1 MKVPLKLALALTV
14 ALLALPGVLP
24 GVLPARADNPET
36 AVEVSQERARKSLD
50 AAIEAIGGKQ
60 ALQNIE
66 NLSYTMSG
74 PTTPRLQTTTVEPP
88 YKTGFFEEK
97 AVLDLKGNRIRA
109 DQRGNGAGFAFQ
121 GRVLV
126 GGGEGHNLDL
136 VNHFITKMPNI
147 TGPQVGQYYR
157 RLPSEIL
164 RMADQRAMTLR
175 WLGEDTF
182 DGRKQ
187 NVITFVA
194 ADSGQLAVYLD
205 AQTSLVTKYEILYP
219 DVFTETEASEI
230 VFSDYRAVNGVQ
242 FPSRWRWRQAG
253 QQVADYSIAD
263 VKLNAKLEDA
273 AFAKPTD
280 FTETPAFP
288 QGRALTVAKLA
299 EDVFVVCDVGGGGY
313 HVLAVA
319 FPDHILVVEAPLN
332 TGAAQAAIAKIKE
345 AIPNKPIRY
354 FAVTHHHNDHSGG
367 TRAFLAEGATLVT
380 TPGNRKLFHELGT
393 ANHSDVLGKTPP
405 PPSIEVIEGG
415 KRIFKSG
422 DQVVELINIG
432 PNPHADEMVIAYL
445 PKQKILFQGDLFNPP
460 ESGPI
465 GKAQAGTIHLA
476 QKIRELGLQVDQVVG
491 VHGRASTLAELEK
504 NVAESKG
511 SD

>member
-1 MKVPLKLALALTV
+1 
-14 ALLALPGVLP
+14 
-24 GVLPARADNPET
+24 
-36 AVEVSQERARKSLD
+36 
-50 AAIEAIGGKQ
+50 IEAIGGRQ
-60 ALQNIE
+60 ALQAVENI
-66 NLSYTMSG
+66 SYTMSG
-74 PTTPRLQTTTVEPP
+74 PTTPRFQAPSAEPP
-88 YKTGFFEEK
+88 FKNGFFEEK
-97 AVLDLKGNRIRA
+97 AVLDVKGNRIRA
-109 DQRGNGAGFAFQ
+109 DQRGEGAGFKFQ

-136 VNHFITKMPNI
+136 VNHLITRMPNI
-147 TGPQVGQYYR
+147 TGQQVGQYYR

-164 RMADQRAMTLR
+164 RMADQRALTLR
-175 WLGEDTF
+175 WVGEDTF

-194 ADSGQLAVYLD
+194 ADSGQLAVYVD
-205 AQTSLVTKYEILYP
+205 AQTSLITKYELLYP
-219 DVFTETEASEI
+219 DTLTETEASEI
-230 VFSDYRAVNGVQ
+230 IFSDYRAVNGVQ
-242 FPSRWRWRQAG
+242 FPGRWRWRQAG
-253 QQVADYSIAD
+253 QQVADYTIAD

-273 AFAKPTD
+273 AFAKPVD
-280 FTETPAFP
+280 FTEAPPFP
-288 QGRALTVAKLA
+288 PGRALSVAKLA
-299 EDVFVVCDVGGGGY
+299 DDVFVVRDVGGGGY

-319 FPDHILVVEAPLN
+319 FSDYILVVEAPLN
-332 TGAAQAAIAKIKE
+332 TAAAQAAIAKIKE

-367 TRAFLAEGATLVT
+367 LRAFLAEGATLVT
-380 TPGNRKLFHELGT
+380 TAGNRKLFHEVGT
-393 ANHSDVLGKTPP
+393 ANHSDLLGKTPP
-405 PPSIEVIEGG
+405 QPSIEVIEGR
-415 KRIFKSG
+415 KRVFKSG

-445 PKQKILFQGDLFNPP
+445 PRQKILFQGDLFNPP

-476 QKIRELGLQVDQVVG
+476 QKIHELGLQVDKLVG
-491 VHGRASTLAELEK
+491 VHGRESTLAELEK

>member
-1 MKVPLKLALALTV
+1 MKALYRALALAF
-14 ALLALPGVLP
+14 ALVIVLP
-24 GVLPARADNPET
+24 VLADNPET
-36 AVEVSQERARKSLD
+36 AVEVSQARARQVLD
-50 AAIEAIGGKQ
+50 AAIEAIGGRK
-60 ALQNIE
+60 ALEAVENI
-66 NLSYTMSG
+66 SYTMSG
-74 PTTPRLQTTTVEPP
+74 PTTPRFQTPSAEPP
-88 YKTGFFEEK
+88 YQNGFFEEK
-97 AVLDLKGNRIRA
+97 AVLDVKGGRIRA
-109 DQRGNGAGFAFQ
+109 DQRGDGAGFKFQ

-136 VNHFITKMPNI
+136 VNHLITKMPNI

-164 RMADQRAMTLR
+164 RMADQRALTLR
-175 WLGEDTF
+175 SLGEGTF

-187 NVITFVA
+187 NVITFAA
-194 ADSGQLAVYLD
+194 ADGNQLAVYVD
-205 AQTSLVTKYEILYP
+205 AQTNLVTKYEILFP
-219 DVFTETEASEI
+219 DTLTETGAAEI
-230 VFSDYRAVNGVQ
+230 IFSGYRAVNGVQ
-242 FPSRWRWRQAG
+242 FPSSWRWRLAG
-253 QQVADYSIAD
+253 QPVADYTVAD

-280 FTETPAFP
+280 FTEAPPFP
-288 QGRALTVAKLA
+288 QGRALSVAKLA
-299 EDVFVVCDVGGGGY
+299 DDVFVVRDVGGGGY

-319 FPDHILVVEAPLN
+319 FSDYILVVEAPLN

-367 TRAFLAEGATLVT
+367 MRAFLAEGATLVT
-380 TPGNRKLFHELGT
+380 TAGNRKLFNEVGT

-405 PPSIEVIEGG
+405 KPSIEVIEGG
-415 KRIFKSG
+415 KRVFKSG

-432 PNPHADEMVIAYL
+432 PYAHADEMLIVYL
-445 PKQKILFQGDLFNPP
+445 PKQKILFQGDMFSPP

-465 GKAQAGTIHLA
+465 GRAQSGAIHLA
-476 QKIRELGLQVDQVVG
+476 QKIRELGLQVNKLVG
-491 VHGRASTLAELEK
+491 VHGRESTLAELEK